1 MQYHQ
6 GGRGYRTV
14 NCTGNLSFITT
25 LTYKLW
31 LLLSYF
37 DSLILNFNNKKIIYR
52 ISIIV
57 CIINW
62 AFITLSIYFKK
73 LFLMLSFNI
82 IARRFHGPLVSLWIT
97 KTVRTNLYFYFQLE
111 TKDSLDLE
119 SGVSVRTEESTD
131 FSAVQSCTTAG
142 STASR

>member
-1 MQYHQ
+1 
-6 GGRGYRTV
+6 
-14 NCTGNLSFITT
+14 
-25 LTYKLW
+25 
-31 LLLSYF
+31 
-37 DSLILNFNNKKIIYR
+37 
-52 ISIIV
+52 
-57 CIINW
+57 
-62 AFITLSIYFKK
+62 
-73 LFLMLSFNI
+73 MLSFNI
-82 IARRFHGPLVSLWIT
+82 IARRFHEPLVSLWIT